1 MLGVDL
7 GTVRN
12 GVVMVWRG
20 NPLLHAVVPAEGL
33 KRILSGV
40 RGVSEIS
47 VGFSPYVDSSEILG
61 VLKALC
67 GAPPRQAGGREQGLV
82 GPLPAEA
89 EVPRAGRGRDRRPE
103 LRFGGVL
110 HWIYAGNRNRGRIC
124 PLRPSSQSG
133 PLGSATLAVARQ
145 FLILSPY
152 CGFAIWDSDLKPSQG
167 SRCRSVKFK

>member
-20 NPLLHAVVPAEGL
+20 KPLLHAVVPAEGL

-67 GAPPRQAGGREQGLV
+67 GTPPRQAGGREQGLV
-82 GPLPAEA
+82 GPLLAEA

-103 LRFGGVL
+103 LRFG
-110 HWIYAGNRNRGRIC
+110 AGYCTGIC
-124 PLRPSSQSG
+124 R
-133 PLGSATLAVARQ
+133 
-145 FLILSPY
+145 
-152 CGFAIWDSDLKPSQG
+152 KP
-167 SRCRSVKFK
+167 